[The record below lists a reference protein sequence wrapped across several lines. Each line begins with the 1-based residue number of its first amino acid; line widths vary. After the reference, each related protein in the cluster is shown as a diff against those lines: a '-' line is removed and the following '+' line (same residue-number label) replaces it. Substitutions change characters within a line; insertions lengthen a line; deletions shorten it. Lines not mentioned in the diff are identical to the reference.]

1 MKKIFFNFLIIGL
14 VAVALTSARAQEI
27 DITHTGIFG
36 QKPIPVA
43 LSGFTGE
50 ARQVLEFDLYVQGF
64 SFVAPDAAQY
74 LINGSDAGNVAGS
87 VTDKFAKKMILSR
100 SYNG

>member
-1 MKKIFFNFLIIGL
+1 MKKIILNFLIIGL
-14 VAVALTSARAQEI
+14 ATVALTGARAQEI
-27 DITHTGIFG
+27 DITRTGNYFG

-64 SFVAPDAAQY
+64 SFV
-74 LINGSDAGNVAGS
+74 
-87 VTDKFAKKMILSR
+87 
-100 SYNG
+100 